1 LQALLGSSL
10 LNLTNT
16 LTKLEYEQHLRH
28 FRKGVVMPAEFE
40 QTKEMFLQAFKE
52 ALAEYQEKEGVSLEV
67 EGTDKVIE
75 KNIEA
80 FLKGELSKDEFK
92 EKVKELIHEAVQKE
106 REEFLKEIR
115 RLKEELRKEIREVGG
130 EVKKA
135 EEKLESEVWR
145 MGNELADITLEGV
158 EKARRNVIEWIE
170 TSIDIQDKY
179 GTAILKQM
187 KFDTANME
195 NNFRE
200 LYKKLEEIEKEAKYS
215 AGVLMM
221 RR

>member
-1 LQALLGSSL
+1 MQALLGSSL

-16 LTKLEYEQHLRH
+16 LIKLEYEQHLRH

-52 ALAEYQEKEGVSLEV
+52 ALAEYQEKEGVNLEV
-67 EGTDKVIE
+67 EGTDKVVE
-75 KNIEA
+75 KHIEA
-80 FLKGELSKDEFK
+80 FLKGELTKDEFK

-115 RLKEELRKEIREVGG
+115 RLKEELKKEMKELNQELKEELSENMLEVGRG
-130 EVKKA
+130 VVK
-135 EEKLESEVWR
+135 
-145 MGNELADITLEGV
+145 GV

>member
-1 LQALLGSSL
+1 
-10 LNLTNT
+10 
-16 LTKLEYEQHLRH
+16 
-28 FRKGVVMPAEFE
+28 MPAEFE

-67 EGTDKVIE
+67 EGTDKVVE
-75 KNIEA
+75 KHIEA